1 MPSTRVP
8 GQSKQKHGMYIEDRA
23 QVAVVEN
30 IPLFSY
36 ESSMKSAKEGANA
49 VLGMRLKSN
58 QHYLL
63 GAIVN

>member
-1 MPSTRVP
+1 
-8 GQSKQKHGMYIEDRA
+8 MYIEDRA